1 MWLYTSLR
9 ILIPKRIY
17 SSEIR
22 FYPRHNERTGECSK
36 SSKTCMYIKG
46 KKNVIFTSSVNNTW
60 KKDQKISEATIQF
73 IWYHSFI
80 AAKWWLLTL
89 QPVASSP
96 ASYELPEGR
105 AMSIP
110 TFPVPG
116 SSVDAETVYEW
127 RGLMNDWMP
136 SWVGLWNW
144 LQLSQLQLFKTE
156 EWGKKLRCESVILI
170 WLDSI
175 NIIIYSNK
183 YTALSL

>member
-22 FYPRHNERTGECSK
+22 FYPRHNESTEECSM
-36 SSKTCMYIKG
+36 SSKTCMYLKE

-60 KKDQKISEATIQF
+60 KEDQEISEATIQF

-80 AAKWWLLTL
+80 AAAVMAINTIACSKF
-89 QPVASSP
+89 SP
-96 ASYELPEGR
+96 QAALPEGR
-105 AMSIP
+105 AMSVP
-110 TFPVPG
+110 TSPVPG
-116 SSVDAETVYEW
+116 SSVDAEIVYEW
-127 RGLMNDWMP
+127 RGLTNDWMP
-136 SWVGLWNW
+136 SWVGFWSW
-144 LQLSQLQLFKTE
+144 LQLSQFQLSKTE
-156 EWGKKLRCESVILI
+156 EWGKKLKCESVILI

-175 NIIIYSNK
+175 NIIIASNK